1 MTTANMVITGAGKR
15 FGFHLAQAYQQRG
28 FQVYVSYRTHRP
40 QIDEL
45 EQLGVNCFQ
54 ADFQDDEQIQA
65 FIAHIHSQCQTIR
78 ALIHNASDWLP
89 DNNELSPSQ
98 TLSRMLQVHA
108 QAPFCINHELA
119 PLLRASAAKENGSA
133 DLIHMTDYIVDKGSK
148 KHMAY
153 AASKAALANLTL
165 SFASLLA
172 PEVKVNNIAPALL
185 KFNDYDDTAY
195 RQKTLKKSAM
205 QVEPGWQEG
214 IAAVEYLL
222 QSVYMT
228 GRTLHLDGGRNVV

>member
-1 MTTANMVITGAGKR
+1 MIITGAGKR
-15 FGFHLAQAYQQRG
+15 FGFHLAKFYQQQG
-28 FQVYVSYRTHRP
+28 YQVYISYRSHRP

-45 EQLGVNCFQ
+45 RALGVDCKQ
-54 ADFQDDEQIQA
+54 VDFQLDDEIQG
-65 FIAHIHSQCQTIR
+65 FVDHIQSHCTSIR
-78 ALIHNASDWLP
+78 ALVHNASDWLP

-98 TLSRMLQVHA
+98 TLSRMLQVHV
-108 QAPFCINHELA
+108 QAPYQINHQLA
-119 PLLRASAAKENGSA
+119 PLLRAFNQQHGQCA

-172 PEVKVNNIAPALL
+172 PDVKVNNIAPALL
-185 KFNDYDDTAY
+185 KFNDYDDEAY
-195 RQKTLKKSAM
+195 RQKTLKKSALGK
-205 QVEPGWQEG
+205 EPGWQEG
-214 IAAVEYLL
+214 IEAVKYLL
-222 QSVYMT
+222 ESVYMT